1 MVEITLFKYCSY
13 VDYPYRINCYPCP
26 CCYSNIVSKHLW
38 LLLKFTSPFQDGIIL
53 CMCKMWSLWISKKDK
68 YYALNFTEAQR
79 RKGRRIFC
87 QLIHHLSENH
97 KIWKKAIEEE
107 EKAEGAKLLTEISS
121 LPQADEIQVI
131 EEADEEDERQLGE
144 EKTCWVNSSCVQ
156 YDDRKSYFFF
166 SLCRL

>member
-1 MVEITLFKYCSY
+1 MS
-13 VDYPYRINCYPCP
+13 
-26 CCYSNIVSKHLW
+26 
-38 LLLKFTSPFQDGIIL
+38 IIL
-53 CMCKMWSLWISKKDK
+53 IELIATLVHVAIQILWVSICGFCSNLHLLFNTALFCACVKCDLFESQKKK